1 MKNITYLILIIFLS
15 AAIGF
20 LVGEK
25 KQALFTT
32 QHSSYSSM
40 NRLNR
45 LMDYLSNDYVDQINT
60 DSLVGSIISDVVN
73 KLDPHSVYIPA
84 QEKQLLAE
92 NMRGN
97 FEGIGVSFF
106 MVQDTIA
113 VVRVLE
119 GGPSEKMGLQSGD
132 RILRADTD
140 TLCNKSLESDKVISV
155 LKGPSGSKVNL
166 EIYRKATDSLFSI
179 DLIRGPV
186 PLPSVPS
193 HYMLNDSIGYIK
205 ITRFSQTT
213 FEEFEKAMRFLKK
226 QGMVSLLLDMR
237 GNPGGYMLPAK
248 QIANTFLSSGKPI
261 VIVESNKGVRERT
274 VADNSGQFETGELYI
289 LVDEQ
294 SASASEIV
302 AGAIQDND
310 RGWIVG
316 RRTFGKGLVQQ
327 QLPLGK
333 GDQIR
338 LTTARYYTPTGRS
351 IQRPYAADNKEAYF
365 ADLQN
370 RFDNGEMK
378 DAKNIPLVDS
388 LSYKTPKGRTVY
400 GGGGIVPDFYVANQ
414 NTQEQE
420 WNKYWIQSA
429 LVNRF
434 LFLELD
440 KNRNLF
446 QFSGP
451 SHFFSEPLPRAD
463 KLLEAFKIYSQ
474 EKNLSIDFK
483 NKEVILNSFKSY
495 MALQLFDENMY
506 YRIKNQKDPFI
517 DRALEQLQTADY

>member
-1 MKNITYLILIIFLS
+1 MKNTTYLILIIILS
-15 AAIGF
+15 AGIGF
-20 LVGEK
+20 MLGEK
-25 KQALFTT
+25 KEEFLSPPNSPYA
-32 QHSSYSSM
+32 SV
-40 NRLNR
+40 NRLSR
-45 LMDYLSNDYVDQINT
+45 LIEYISEDYVDQINT
-60 DSLVGSIISDVVN
+60 DSLVGSIISDVVAQ
-73 KLDPHSVYIPA
+73 LDPHSVYIPA
-84 QEKQLLAE
+84 QEQQLIAE

-106 MVQDTIA
+106 MVGDTIA

-132 RILRADTD
+132 RILRADLD
-140 TLCNKSLESDKVISV
+140 TLYNKSLESTQVIGV
-155 LKGPSGSKVNL
+155 LKGPKGSKVNL

-179 DLIRGPV
+179 DLTRGPV

-193 HYMLNDSIGYIK
+193 YYMMNEQVGYIK
-205 ITRFSQTT
+205 VTRFSQTT
-213 FEEFEKAMRFLKK
+213 YEEFEKAMTNLLR
-226 QGMVSLLLDMR
+226 QGMQALLLDLR

-248 QIANTFLSSGKPI
+248 QIANTFLSRGKPI

-274 VADNSGQFETGELYI
+274 IADDGGLFEEGALYVM
-289 LVDEQ
+289 VDEQ

-333 GDQIR
+333 GDQVR

-351 IQRPYAADNKEAYF
+351 IQRPYEADDKETYF

-370 RFDNGEMK
+370 RFENGEMQ
-378 DAKNIPLVDS
+378 DVAKIPLADS
-388 LSYKTPKGRTVY
+388 LAFKTPKGRTVY
-400 GGGGIVPDFYVANQ
+400 GGGGIVPDFYVPNP

-420 WNKYWIQSA
+420 WNNYWIQSN
-429 LVNRF
+429 LVNHF
-434 LFLELD
+434 LFLQMD
-440 KNRNLF
+440 KDRLPF
-446 QFSGP
+446 QFSSP
-451 SHFFSEPLPRAD
+451 AQFYSEPLPEAAS
-463 KLLEAFKIYSQ
+463 LLKAFESYSQ
-474 EKNLSIDFK
+474 ERNLSLNLS
-483 NKEVILNSFKSY
+483 NKELLLNSFKSY

-506 YRIKNQKDPFI
+506 YRIKNQEDPFVKK
-517 DRALEQLQTADY
+517 ALLQLEEGF

>member
-1 MKNITYLILIIFLS
+1 MKNATYLVLIILLS

-20 LVGEK
+20 LIGEK
-25 KQALFTT
+25 KQEFFDT
-32 QHSSYSSM
+32 QPSPYSSV
-40 NRLNR
+40 NRLSR
-45 LMDYLSNDYVDQINT
+45 LIEYLSNDYVDQINT
-60 DSLVGSIISDVVN
+60 DSLVGTIISDVVD

-84 QEKQLLAE
+84 QEQQLIAE

-106 MVQDTIA
+106 MVEDTIA

-132 RILRADTD
+132 RILRADAD
-140 TLCNKSLESDKVISV
+140 TLHSKSLQNNEVISV
-155 LKGPSGSKVNL
+155 LKGPAGSKVNL
-166 EIYRKATDSLFSI
+166 EIYRKATDSLFTL
-179 DLIRGPV
+179 DLTRGPV

-193 HYMLNDSIGYIK
+193 YYMIDDRIGYLK
-205 ITRFSQTT
+205 VTRFSQTT
-213 FEEFEKAMRFLKK
+213 FEEFEEAMRFLIN
-226 QGMVSLLLDMR
+226 QGMEALLLDMR

-248 QIANTFLSSGKPI
+248 QIANTFLSRGKPI

-274 VADNSGQFETGELYI
+274 VADNNGQFETGALYV

-333 GDQIR
+333 GDQVR

-351 IQRPYAADNKEAYF
+351 IQRPYTSDDKETYF

-370 RFDNGEMK
+370 RFENGEMK
-378 DAKNIPLVDS
+378 DAKNVPLADS
-388 LSYKTPKGRTVY
+388 LAFKTPQGRIVY
-400 GGGGIVPDFYVANQ
+400 GGGGIVPDFYVANA

-420 WNKYWIQSA
+420 WNNYWIQSN
-429 LVNRF
+429 LVNHF
-434 LFLELD
+434 LFLEMD
-440 KNRNLF
+440 KNRAAF

-451 SHFFSEPLPRAD
+451 SQFFSEPLPQAD
-463 KLLEAFKIYSQ
+463 ALLEAFKSYNRI
-474 EKNLSIDFK
+474 ENLSLDLK
-483 NKEVILNSFKSY
+483 DKALILNSFKAY
-495 MALQLFDENMY
+495 IALQLFDENMY
-506 YRIKNQKDPFI
+506 YRIKNQNDPFVES
-517 DRALEQLQTADY
+517 ALEQLYATGF

>member
-1 MKNITYLILIIFLS
+1 MKNSTYLILIIFLS

-20 LVGEK
+20 LIGDK
-25 KQALFTT
+25 KQEFFTT
-32 QHSSYSSM
+32 QQSSYSSM

-45 LMDYLSNDYVDQINT
+45 LMEYLTNDYVDEINT
-60 DSLVGSIISDVVN
+60 DSLVGAIISDVVN

-84 QEKQLLAE
+84 QEQQLIAE

-132 RILRADTD
+132 RILRADAD
-140 TLCNKSLESDKVISV
+140 TLYNKSLENTQVISV

-166 EIYRKATDSLFSI
+166 EIYRKANDSLFSL
-179 DLIRGPV
+179 DLTRGPV

-193 HYMLNDSIGYIK
+193 YYMLNDAVGYIK

-213 FEEFEKAMRFLKK
+213 FEEFEKAINDLKN
-226 QGMVSLLLDMR
+226 QGMAALLLDMR
-237 GNPGGYMLPAK
+237 GNPGGYLLPAK

-274 VADNSGQFETGELYI
+274 VADNGGQFETGELYV

-351 IQRPYAADNKEAYF
+351 IQRPFTTDNKEAYF

-370 RFDNGEMK
+370 RFENGEMK

-388 LSYKTPKGRTVY
+388 LSFKTPKGRTVY
-400 GGGGIVPDFYVANQ
+400 GGGGIVPDFYVANR

-420 WNKYWIQSA
+420 WNSYWIQSA

-440 KNRNLF
+440 KNRKPF

-451 SHFFSEPLPRAD
+451 SHFFSEPLPRAEE
-463 KLLEAFKIYSQ
+463 LLEAFKTYSQ
-474 EKNLSIDFK
+474 ENNLSIDLK
-483 NKEVILNSFKSY
+483 DKEAILNSFKSY

-506 YRIKNQKDPFI
+506 YRIKNQKDPFVES
-517 DRALEQLQTADY
+517 ALEQLEAVGY